1 MAMMQKRKEDIENML
16 RSKAEQLLKDREV
29 RKIFVIIIS
38 SLILNIGRLAQSV
51 EHSPCN

>member
-29 RKIFVIIIS
+29 R
-38 SLILNIGRLAQSV
+38 
-51 EHSPCN
+51 